1 MKLGSL
7 FDGSG
12 TFPFAAELDGIEPVW
27 ASEIEPFPVLV
38 THTRFPS
45 MKHLGDVTK
54 INGAEIEPVDILTFG
69 SPCQDLSVAG
79 AQKGLQD
86 GERSSLFFEA
96 IRIIKEM
103 RQATDGK
110 YPRII
115 VFENVPGIFS
125 SQKGRDFH
133 EVLKQFVFILDGA
146 DVPRPAEKN
155 GKFVWRRNGCILGD
169 GYSFAWR
176 QLDAQFFGVPQRRK
190 RVFVVGCLD
199 SERAADLLFN
209 TNGLPRDFAQSERA
223 RQRASADTGR
233 GVDGTDRVV
242 SDCDSVAEGNV
253 SDKRGFPQSDGKYL
267 PFVCYDARGN
277 GDGSTVC
284 TITGDHND
292 RVTDYT
298 PLIVSIEGNGS
309 RPSHQG
315 DGYSTDGVMYTL
327 NSVEQHKVCYA
338 IGIDRAAFNQGKN
351 AQYKPQFND
360 NLQPSLTAKGPG
372 AVLYAV
378 DVRNSVIDSNTTQ
391 TIQAKPGGG
400 YSLHTTPC
408 ICYAI
413 GNGQADQTDLH
424 DVAGALNCM
433 HDQQAVVYGVPLGFR
448 PENTKAFEEKSTTIC
463 NGTNPGHHQGV
474 LVCYTNSNIHYIV
487 RRLMPEECARL
498 MGFPD
503 WYCDRLSVENPTEKD
518 MAFWR
523 KVFETYANATGGKPK
538 TDRQIRKWLADPMS
552 DSAQYKMWG
561 NGIVLPVARYIIRA
575 CKEVL
580 NEQG

>member
-12 TFPFAAELDGIEPVW
+12 TFPFAAELDGIDPVW

-38 THTRFPS
+38 THTRFPH

-79 AQKGLQD
+79 LQKGLRD

-96 IRIIKEM
+96 IRITKEM

-110 YPRII
+110 YPRVII
-115 VFENVPGIFS
+115 FENVPGIFS
-125 SQKGRDFH
+125 SQKGRDFY
-133 EVLKQFVFILDGA
+133 EVLKQFVAIRDGA

-155 GKFVWRRNGCILGD
+155 GRFVWRRNGCILGD

-176 QLDAQFFGVPQRRK
+176 QLDAQFFGCAQRRK
-190 RVFVVGCLD
+190 RVFVAGCLD
-199 SERAADLLFN
+199 SERAADILFN
-209 TNGLPRDFAQSERA
+209 ANGLPRDFAQSERA

-242 SDCDSVAEGNV
+242 SDCDGAAKGNL
-253 SDKRGFPQSDGKYL
+253 SDERGFPQSDGKHQY
-267 PFVCYDARGN
+267 FVFDARGN
-277 GDGSTVC
+277 GDGHTVC

-327 NSVEQHKVCYA
+327 NSVEQHKVCSA
-338 IGIDRAAFNQGKN
+338 IGIDRAGFNQGKN

-372 AVLYAV
+372 
-378 DVRNSVIDSNTTQ
+378 
-391 TIQAKPGGG
+391 
-400 YSLHTTPC
+400 
-408 ICYAI
+408 
-413 GNGQADQTDLH
+413 
-424 DVAGALNCM
+424 
-433 HDQQAVVYGVPLGFR
+433 
-448 PENTKAFEEKSTTIC
+448 
-463 NGTNPGHHQGV
+463 HHQGV
-474 LVCYTNSNIHYIV
+474 LVCYINSNIHYIV
-487 RRLMPEECARL
+487 RRLMPVECARL

-503 WYCDRLSVENPTEKD
+503 WYCNRLAIENPTEKD

-523 KVFETYANATGGKPK
+523 KDFETYANATGGKPK
-538 TDRQIRKWLADPMS
+538 TDKQIRKWLADPMS

-561 NGIVLPVARYIIRA
+561 NGIALPVARYIVHA
-575 CKEVL
+575 CKEAL
-580 NEQG
+580 NGQE

>member
-12 TFPFAAELDGIEPVW
+12 TFPFAAKLDGIDPVW

-38 THTRFPS
+38 THTRFPH

-54 INGAEIEPVDILTFG
+54 INGAEIEPVDILAFG

-103 RQATDGK
+103 REATNGK

-115 VFENVPGIFS
+115 IFENVPGIFS

-133 EVLKQFVFILDGA
+133 EVLKQFVSIVDGA

-155 GKFVWRRNGCILGD
+155 GRLVWRKNGCILGD

-176 QLDAQFFGVPQRRK
+176 QLDAQFFGCAQRRK
-190 RVFVVGCLD
+190 RVFVAGCLD
-199 SERAADLLFN
+199 SKRAADLLFN
-209 TNGLPRDFAQSERA
+209 TNRLPRDFAQSERA
-223 RQRASADTGR
+223 RQRVAENTGR
-233 GVDGTDRVV
+233 GVDGTDQVV

-315 DGYSTDGVMYTL
+315 DGYFTDGVMYTL
-327 NSVEQHKVCYA
+327 NSVEYHNLCYA

-372 AVLYAV
+372 AV
-378 DVRNSVIDSNTTQ
+378 
-391 TIQAKPGGG
+391 
-400 YSLHTTPC
+400 
-408 ICYAI
+408 CYAANDIYHGKYKLEKIFGSITARGYKDQNKVCYCI
-413 GNGQADQTDLH
+413 GNGQADQTGLH
-424 DVAGALNCM
+424 DKCGI
-433 HDQQAVVYGVPLGFR
+433 AVR
-448 PENTKAFEEKSTTIC
+448 
-463 NGTNPGHHQGV
+463 
-474 LVCYTNSNIHYIV
+474 YIV
-487 RRLMPEECARL
+487 RRLMPVECARL

-503 WYCDRLSVENPTEKD
+503 WYCERLAVENPTEKD

-523 KVFETYANATGGKPK
+523 KVFETYANATGSKPK
-538 TDRQIRKWLADPMS
+538 TDKQIRKWLSDPMS

-561 NGIVLPVARYIIRA
+561 NGIVLPVARYIIHA